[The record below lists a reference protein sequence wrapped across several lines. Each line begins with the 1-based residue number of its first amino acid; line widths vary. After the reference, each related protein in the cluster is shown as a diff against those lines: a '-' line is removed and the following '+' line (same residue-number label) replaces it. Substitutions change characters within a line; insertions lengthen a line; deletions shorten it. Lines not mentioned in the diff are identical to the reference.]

1 MRIALIS
8 VIFLGS
14 LAAPLSVAVAQSSRP
29 NPARVGDELE
39 GTSWQAVAIDGR
51 PVGNPA
57 EMTIDFLKGGDSVRG
72 QAGCNRFTGP
82 FASRGDKVTMGILR
96 QSRSECPPEQAA
108 AQQAFID
115 MLHAAYRTEVD
126 GHTLTFYSRQG
137 QQITLE
143 RLTP

>member
-1 MRIALIS
+1 MRSAVVGFIL
-8 VIFLGS
+8 
-14 LAAPLSVAVAQSSRP
+14 LAGLACLPAATEAQSSRP
-29 NPARVGDELE
+29 NPPRVGDELE
-39 GTSWQAVAIDGR
+39 GTSWQAVSIDGR
-51 PVGNPA
+51 PVPNPS

-96 QSRSECPPEQAA
+96 QSRDDCPPEQAA

-126 GHTLTFYSRQG
+126 GQTLTFYSRQG

-143 RLTP
+143 RLKQ